1 MKMQLIGPG
10 LRSGI
15 GFYDIIGQI
24 KELEAKMDKKE
35 KGKESIILIVTIILS
50 AIYII
55 LGNRAS
61 AGRLK
66 EMTRMSDQSRPVR
79 LRVVDIMDEH
89 YEQTMYPCVQ
99 GRDQVVLF
107 TAKFTGG
114 LRRGEE
120 VFAIQVIDLYYDDYT
135 PMVKSGDRI
144 VAYENRYR
152 EAPGVGYM
160 FSRYTRTGFLVFLG
174 AAFAAALVLLG
185 RKKGVRTLISLSFT
199 ILAVFLVFIP
209 RAITG
214 ANIYLWTLSCGI
226 FIIIMTMLVNNG
238 IALKSMTA
246 CIGCI
251 SGVAVAG
258 LITLIADRRMH
269 MTGFINEESIYLLGV
284 NGKIDLRAVMFAGIV
299 FGSIGAVMDVA
310 VSLSSSLYEIREQ
323 APDIET
329 SRLIKSGLVI
339 GQDMMGTMSNTLIL
353 AYIGSSLT
361 IAMLLTAY
369 NTNSMLALFN
379 SEMIRAEL
387 LQALAGSI
395 GILLTIPLT
404 SLICGI
410 LYTKDK

>member
-1 MKMQLIGPG
+1 MDEKM
-10 LRSGI
+10 
-15 GFYDIIGQI
+15 
-24 KELEAKMDKKE
+24 ET
-35 KGKESIILIVTIILS
+35 KGKDRIILILTIILS
-50 AIYII
+50 AVYIL

-61 AGRLK
+61 TAGMK
-66 EMTRMSDQSRPVR
+66 ELTETADPSRPVK
-79 LRVVDIMDEH
+79 LKVISVEDEH
-89 YEQTMYPCVQ
+89 YENTMYPGVQ

-107 TAKFTGG
+107 TAKITVG

-120 VFAIQVIDLYYDDYT
+120 VWAIQVIDLYYDDYT

-160 FSRYTRTGFLVFLG
+160 FSRYTRTGFLVLLG

-199 ILAVFLVFIP
+199 VLAVFLVFIP

-214 ANIYLWTLSCGI
+214 RNIYLWTLSCGI

-238 IALKSMTA
+238 IAPKSITA
-246 CIGCI
+246 SIGCI
-251 SGVAVAG
+251 SGVAIAG

-284 NGKIDLRAVMFAGIV
+284 NGQIDLRAVMFAGIV
-299 FGSIGAVMDVA
+299 FGSVGAVMDVA
-310 VSLSSSLYEIREQ
+310 VSLASSLYEIREQ
-323 APDIET
+323 APEIET
-329 SRLIKSGLVI
+329 VRLIRSGLVI

-404 SLICGI
+404 SVICG
-410 LYTKDK
+410 LVYTKE